1 MNLPRGLFGNNVP
14 LGTFPQATILAL
26 RLLDCFSPS
35 SKACLH
41 AAGKDYVIRQDL
53 AWVLNGYQRLWGAV
67 STWIQDTG
75 SDAMQS
81 KDQISSRFVGYA
93 RRFCNQESSLPSS
106 MSNTWLHVLAETVML
121 DNLSQM
127 PALQRELGHLFD
139 SLAEMPER
147 SKIFLRRMGNI
158 ILPTLT
164 HIKDRN
170 TAFDTFEP
178 FFKVVIQ
185 CLNLRDI

>member
-1 MNLPRGLFGNNVP
+1 
-14 LGTFPQATILAL
+14 
-26 RLLDCFSPS
+26 
-35 SKACLH
+35 
-41 AAGKDYVIRQDL
+41 
-53 AWVLNGYQRLWGAV
+53 
-67 STWIQDTG
+67 
-75 SDAMQS
+75 
-81 KDQISSRFVGYA
+81 
-93 RRFCNQESSLPSS
+93 